1 MINVCLCR
9 RSGFWGGITLGRV
22 LLPSFNVWFGERNV
36 VFLYIALA
44 LGLEFVVWFVKDLI
58 GNAVAVSL
66 VGFVLGPFFP
76 IAISVAGKL
85 LPR

>member
-1 MINVCLCR
+1 M
-9 RSGFWGGITLGRV
+9 
-22 LLPSFNVWFGERNV
+22 
-36 VFLYIALA
+36 FLYIALA
-44 LGLEFVVWFVKDLI
+44 LGLEFVIWFVKDLI